1 MKRILAFFLAFL
13 LVPQLLFGQESPLIP
28 MGAITGRPT
37 EADVVRT
44 LEAYKAVGIDQFLIY
59 ARSGLEYEYMGEEW
73 LQMTEQFCRHAKRLG
88 MKIWLYDEYN
98 WPSGS
103 CKGKVRDASPDF
115 QYREYQVFRNED
127 GSFRW
132 EIGHL
137 TDFGADN
144 YSFEAMKYFME
155 TTHHVYEKRFRE
167 YMGNTIVGIFTD
179 EPAHKGHIPVEGQQ
193 PALRFRYFDQ
203 LDEEYA

>member
-13 LVPQLLFGQESPLIP
+13 LVPQLLFAQESPLIP

-73 LQMTEQFCRHAKRLG
+73 LQMTEQFCRHARRLG

-127 GSFRW
+127 GSFHW

-144 YSFEAMKYFME
+144 YSFEAMKYFIAGVVVDVSFACH
-155 TTHHVYEKRFRE
+155 T
-167 YMGNTIVGIFTD
+167 TIVSSGFCPIHTRD
-179 EPAHKGHIPVEGQQ
+179 ANV
-193 PALRFRYFDQ
+193 
-203 LDEEYA
+203 